1 MVGTLQLRRTEVNP
15 FTDKQIALLG
25 TFAAQAVIAIENARL
40 LNELRQSL
48 DQQTATSEVLRVISS
63 SPGELEPVFKTMLE
77 NATRICEANFGVLQ
91 LCEGGGFRIGTTHN
105 APPALVQG
113 LARRELIFGPTSL
126 HHLARV
132 AATKQ
137 VVQVSDLAVD
147 EAYKQRDPGA
157 VRLVELAGARTV
169 LCVPMLK
176 ESELIGAIVIYRQE
190 VRPFTDKQIALVRN
204 FAAQGVIA
212 IENARLLNELRESLE
227 QQTATADV
235 LRIISSSPGEL
246 EPVFQAILKSA
257 TRICEAK
264 FGILQLYDDG
274 AYQIG
279 AMHNVPAAFVEFRQ
293 RNPVFRPGPNTVL
306 GRLARTKQV
315 THIDDMMADH
325 ARDQVRVPFVELSGA
340 RTYVTVPMLKD
351 DALIGAITIFRQE
364 VRPFLDKQIV
374 LVQNFA
380 AQAVIAIE
388 NTRLLNEL
396 RQRTDDL
403 TESLEQQTATADVLG
418 VISSSPGELEPVF
431 NSILLNAIR
440 ICGAKFG
447 ALFLTEGDAFRH
459 VAQFGAPA
467 ELVEARRREPI
478 IRPLP
483 GSVVSRVAA
492 TNQPIQIEDIRKE
505 PAYTTDPKRVPILEF
520 GGARTMLS
528 VPMLQDNDL
537 VGQIAIYRQEV
548 RPFTEKQI
556 ELVKNFAAQAV
567 IAIENARLLNELRE
581 SLEQQTATSEVL
593 QVISSS
599 PGALN
604 PVFEAILDNAV
615 RICRTHFGVLLL
627 FEGGR
632 MRVVAMKNAPR
643 AFAEMRRRDPYI
655 PLEKSILGSVVR
667 THKLA
672 HVSDITAEEPY
683 ASSPLAKVGGART
696 ALGVPMLKEDE
707 LVGAIVFFRQ
717 EVMAFSEKEIKLLQ
731 NLAAQAVIAIENARL
746 LNELRQ
752 RTDDL
757 GEALEQQTAT
767 SEVLKVIS
775 SSPGELEPVFHT
787 VLENAVKLCEAKF
800 GTLFLFD
807 GICFRVGAAFNVP
820 APLADY
826 QAKTGAFVPPPGL
839 PLARLVETKKVAHM
853 LDDPEG
859 LSPATKLGG
868 ARTHIAVPML
878 KEGKIAGAIYIYR
891 QEVKP
896 FAEKQIELVQNFA
909 AQAVIAIE
917 NARLL
922 NELRQR
928 TDDLSEALEQQTA
941 TSQVLGVISSSPGEL
956 EPVFQAML
964 ENAVRI
970 CDAKFGVMFRFD
982 NEAFK
987 AAALFGV
994 PPALADFIQQR
1005 GSFQPH
1011 VGTNLERMWRTKDV
1025 VRIIDDSTEPVVSPA
1040 AEFGGARSL
1049 ISVPMIKENVLI
1061 GAIII
1066 YRQEVRPFTDK
1077 QIALVQNFAA
1087 QAVIAIENARL
1098 LNELRE
1104 SLEQQTATSEV
1115 LRVISSSQGELEPV
1129 FQAMLANATRICGAE
1144 FGMLWLVEGDGFRPV
1159 ALHGLPP
1166 ALAEMRQHD
1175 KVFYVDPETPL
1186 RRLAQT
1192 KQLEH
1197 IADAT
1202 REPAYIKG
1210 LQPFKEFVD
1219 VFGARTFVMVPML
1232 KDAAPLGAMAIYRKE
1247 VRPFT
1252 DKQIALVQNFAA
1264 QAVIAIENARLL
1276 NELRE
1281 SLQQQTA
1288 TSEVLSVISSSP
1300 GELKPVFQ
1308 AMLENA
1314 VRICEAKFG
1323 VLYRFDG
1330 GAFHFAADVGTPQEY
1345 REFNQQRGAFQ
1356 PIPGG
1361 QLERV
1366 MLTKQVSHTAD
1377 NAAWT
1382 SPGMAARL
1390 AGARAQIAV
1399 PMLKE
1404 GTLIGAIIIYRQE
1417 VRPFTDKQ
1425 IELVKNFA
1433 AQAVIAIE
1441 NTRLLNELRESL
1453 QQQTATA
1460 EVLQVIN
1467 SSPGELAPV
1476 FDAMIEKA
1484 RALCEAP
1491 YGNMMIREGERFR
1504 AIATH
1509 APAPFAEI
1517 VRRGF
1522 EPHPSSPLGRLK
1534 SGERVIHIADLAETA
1549 RLVPDDPIP
1558 RMAIELGRV
1567 RTVLMVPLIKNDTWL
1582 GVFTLWRPEVR
1593 PFSDREI
1600 AVVQNFAAQA
1610 VIAIENA
1617 RLLSELRESLQ
1628 QQTATADVLKVISRS
1643 TFDLKTVLNT
1653 LVESATHV
1661 CEADMGIISRPV
1673 EGGIYRIEASHGLS
1687 PALAEAMASAT
1698 LKIGK
1703 GSVTGRTA
1711 LAKAPV
1717 HILDAQADPDYE
1729 LHKAL
1734 KIGDWHTMLGVP
1746 LIREGNLIGVFG
1758 LSRKAIRAF
1767 TDKQVELVTTFADQA
1782 VIAIENVRLFDE
1794 IQDKSRQLE
1803 EASQHKSQF
1812 LANMSHERARR
1823 SMPSWA
1829 TPN

>member
-105 APPALVQG
+105 APPAFVQG
-113 LARRELIFGPTSL
+113 LARRELIFRPTSL

-492 TNQPIQIEDIRKE
+492 TNQPIQIEDIREE

-896 FAEKQIELVQNFA
+896 FAEKQIELVENFA

-928 TDDLSEALEQQTA
+928 TADLSESLEQQTA
-941 TSQVLGVISSSPGEL
+941 TSEVLKIISSSQGEL
-956 EPVFQAML
+956 RPVFEAML
-964 ENAVRI
+964 ENATRI
-970 CDAKFGVMFRFD
+970 CEANFGVLNLHENGAFRVGAMHNVPLAFANWLKDQPGGYRPIPGSQLD
-982 NEAFK
+982 NV
-987 AAALFGV
+987 L
-994 PPALADFIQQR
+994 
-1005 GSFQPH
+1005 
-1011 VGTNLERMWRTKDV
+1011 RTKQLSVTADNAV
-1025 VRIIDDSTEPVVSPA
+1025 EANPGRATTL
-1040 AEFGGARSL
+1040 GGARS
-1049 ISVPMIKENVLI
+1049 IVCVPMIKDDELV
-1061 GAIII
+1061 GAITI

-1077 QIALVQNFAA
+1077 QTALVQNFA
-1087 QAVIAIENARL
+1087 
-1098 LNELRE
+1098 
-1104 SLEQQTATSEV
+1104 S
-1115 LRVISSSQGELEPV
+1115 
-1129 FQAMLANATRICGAE
+1129 
-1144 FGMLWLVEGDGFRPV
+1144 
-1159 ALHGLPP
+1159 
-1166 ALAEMRQHD
+1166 
-1175 KVFYVDPETPL
+1175 
-1186 RRLAQT
+1186 
-1192 KQLEH
+1192 
-1197 IADAT
+1197 
-1202 REPAYIKG
+1202 
-1210 LQPFKEFVD
+1210 
-1219 VFGARTFVMVPML
+1219 
-1232 KDAAPLGAMAIYRKE
+1232 
-1247 VRPFT
+1247 
-1252 DKQIALVQNFAA
+1252 
-1264 QAVIAIENARLL
+1264 
-1276 NELRE
+1276 
-1281 SLQQQTA
+1281 
-1288 TSEVLSVISSSP
+1288 
-1300 GELKPVFQ
+1300 
-1308 AMLENA
+1308 
-1314 VRICEAKFG
+1314 
-1323 VLYRFDG
+1323 
-1330 GAFHFAADVGTPQEY
+1330 
-1345 REFNQQRGAFQ
+1345 
-1356 PIPGG
+1356 
-1361 QLERV
+1361 
-1366 MLTKQVSHTAD
+1366 
-1377 NAAWT
+1377 
-1382 SPGMAARL
+1382 
-1390 AGARAQIAV
+1390 
-1399 PMLKE
+1399 
-1404 GTLIGAIIIYRQE
+1404 
-1417 VRPFTDKQ
+1417 
-1425 IELVKNFA
+1425 
-1433 AQAVIAIE
+1433 QAVIAIE
-1441 NTRLLNELRESL
+1441 NTRLLNELK
-1453 QQQTATA
+1453 Q
-1460 EVLQVIN
+1460 
-1467 SSPGELAPV
+1467 
-1476 FDAMIEKA
+1476 
-1484 RALCEAP
+1484 
-1491 YGNMMIREGERFR
+1491 
-1504 AIATH
+1504 
-1509 APAPFAEI
+1509 
-1517 VRRGF
+1517 
-1522 EPHPSSPLGRLK
+1522 
-1534 SGERVIHIADLAETA
+1534 
-1549 RLVPDDPIP
+1549 
-1558 RMAIELGRV
+1558 
-1567 RTVLMVPLIKNDTWL
+1567 
-1582 GVFTLWRPEVR
+1582 
-1593 PFSDREI
+1593 
-1600 AVVQNFAAQA
+1600 
-1610 VIAIENA
+1610 
-1617 RLLSELRESLQ
+1617 SLQ

-1643 TFDLKTVLNT
+1643 TFDLKAVLNT
-1653 LVESATHV
+1653 LVESAARL
-1661 CEADMGIISRPV
+1661 CEADMASIPRQIGGIFDVVATYGYSPSFNEFLQSNPTSPGRGTVAGRTVV
-1673 EGGIYRIEASHGLS
+1673 EG
-1687 PALAEAMASAT
+1687 
-1698 LKIGK
+1698 
-1703 GSVTGRTA
+1703 RTI
-1711 LAKAPV
+1711 
-1717 HILDAQADPDYE
+1717 HIPDVLADPEYDYIE
-1729 LHKAL
+1729 GQKVGGYRAL
-1734 KIGDWHTMLGVP
+1734 LGVP
-1746 LIREGNLIGVFG
+1746 LMREGTAIGVLNIG
-1758 LSRKAIRAF
+1758 RSAPRPF
-1767 TDKQVELVTTFADQA
+1767 TAQQIELAETFADQA

-1812 LANMSHERARR
+1812 LANMSHELRTPLNAILGYTELMADGAYGEPSEKVLGILKRLEANGKHLLGLINDVLDLSKIEAGQLVLELSDYCVQDIAQTVRSTLEPLAADKKLAFKLELAPELPPGHGDGRR
-1823 SMPSWA
+1823 LTQVLINLVGNAIKFTDAGEVAIKAEANDGSFHVSVCDTGPGISAADQAKLFQEFQQADNAITRKKGGTGLGLAISKRIIEMHGGQIWVESRPGQGSTFTFTLPVIVERQVEA
-1829 TPN
+1829 A

>member
-1 MVGTLQLRRTEVNP
+1 MRRRSRAGGQPAKTRTRKTVKRPSAPKNVRRPSVSAGHETIVGRLTRERDEALEQQRATAEVLKIISASRTELEPVLEVVVRSAARYCKADDVTLFELDGQDLREAAHWGALPHGGGSFRFPCTRGTIAGRIVLERKPVHVIDLQAEAEDFPEGSALARQFGHRTIAGVPLLREGVVVGTLQLRRTEVNP

-176 ESELIGAIVIYRQE
+176 ESELIGAIVIYQQE

-1281 SLQQQTA
+1281 SL
-1288 TSEVLSVISSSP
+1288 
-1300 GELKPVFQ
+1300 
-1308 AMLENA
+1308 
-1314 VRICEAKFG
+1314 
-1323 VLYRFDG
+1323 
-1330 GAFHFAADVGTPQEY
+1330 
-1345 REFNQQRGAFQ
+1345 
-1356 PIPGG
+1356 
-1361 QLERV
+1361 
-1366 MLTKQVSHTAD
+1366 
-1377 NAAWT
+1377 
-1382 SPGMAARL
+1382 
-1390 AGARAQIAV
+1390 
-1399 PMLKE
+1399 
-1404 GTLIGAIIIYRQE
+1404 
-1417 VRPFTDKQ
+1417 
-1425 IELVKNFA
+1425 
-1433 AQAVIAIE
+1433 
-1441 NTRLLNELRESL
+1441 
-1453 QQQTATA
+1453 
-1460 EVLQVIN
+1460 
-1467 SSPGELAPV
+1467 
-1476 FDAMIEKA
+1476 
-1484 RALCEAP
+1484 
-1491 YGNMMIREGERFR
+1491 
-1504 AIATH
+1504 
-1509 APAPFAEI
+1509 
-1517 VRRGF
+1517 
-1522 EPHPSSPLGRLK
+1522 
-1534 SGERVIHIADLAETA
+1534 
-1549 RLVPDDPIP
+1549 
-1558 RMAIELGRV
+1558 
-1567 RTVLMVPLIKNDTWL
+1567 
-1582 GVFTLWRPEVR
+1582 
-1593 PFSDREI
+1593 DR
-1600 AVVQNFAAQA
+1600 
-1610 VIAIENA
+1610 
-1617 RLLSELRESLQ
+1617 
-1628 QQTATADVLKVISRS
+1628 
-1643 TFDLKTVLNT
+1643 
-1653 LVESATHV
+1653 
-1661 CEADMGIISRPV
+1661 
-1673 EGGIYRIEASHGLS
+1673 
-1687 PALAEAMASAT
+1687 
-1698 LKIGK
+1698 
-1703 GSVTGRTA
+1703 
-1711 LAKAPV
+1711 
-1717 HILDAQADPDYE
+1717 
-1729 LHKAL
+1729 
-1734 KIGDWHTMLGVP
+1734 
-1746 LIREGNLIGVFG
+1746 
-1758 LSRKAIRAF
+1758 
-1767 TDKQVELVTTFADQA
+1767 
-1782 VIAIENVRLFDE
+1782 
-1794 IQDKSRQLE
+1794 
-1803 EASQHKSQF
+1803 
-1812 LANMSHERARR
+1812 
-1823 SMPSWA
+1823 
-1829 TPN
+1829 